1 MVELLNIL
9 KEQFIHKHQI
19 LKLAIFNMKSEYAN
33 HYLGVFW
40 NIIQPI
46 LQLAVYYLVFGLG
59 LRGGGEKIINGVP
72 FIIHLIT
79 GLFPWLF
86 ISQGINNGA
95 SAIMK
100 NIGLLSKMKFPPSVF
115 ISITLTNNIFN
126 ILLTTVIIFT
136 ISLVNSFVP
145 WWHYFYFI
153 YFIISATVLIYGI
166 SLITS
171 TLVVIIRDTK
181 NLLQNI
187 IRMLF
192 FMTPIFWAIEEA
204 NDVLK
209 SLVSLNPFSYLIGI
223 YRLAFIDNSTNM
235 YGTLSD
241 HIYFWVLTTLILC
254 IGSVIHY
261 HFKRKILDY
270 V

>member
-1 MVELLNIL
+1 ML

-153 YFIISATVLIYGI
+153 Y
-166 SLITS
+166 
-171 TLVVIIRDTK
+171 
-181 NLLQNI
+181 
-187 IRMLF
+187 
-192 FMTPIFWAIEEA
+192 
-204 NDVLK
+204 
-209 SLVSLNPFSYLIGI
+209 
-223 YRLAFIDNSTNM
+223 
-235 YGTLSD
+235 
-241 HIYFWVLTTLILC
+241 
-254 IGSVIHY
+254 
-261 HFKRKILDY
+261 
-270 V
+270 